1 MGKVLTLKLES
12 TTHMCDVRLQIQNME
27 GTPPHD
33 CRLMLGGKELDSCN
47 YPDPAPCTKSC
58 RQLQDYSIGDG
69 ATLYIVLGKKRG
81 GPSNAQ
87 RERRASHGIFQF
99 CFIWNLSIVKLG
111 SYQHIPSITHAARV
125 VCRVAVGVQ
134 LIINV

>member
-27 GTPPHD
+27 GIPPHD
-33 CRLMLGGKELDSCN
+33 CRLMFGGKEPDSCN

-58 RQLQDYSIGDG
+58 RQLQDYS
-69 ATLYIVLGKKRG
+69 
-81 GPSNAQ
+81 
-87 RERRASHGIFQF
+87 ASHGIFQF